1 MYLYW
6 IIKTVNSMILFNCPS
21 VSVHLI
27 NYIQLRTTL
36 TELADINTLLSSL

>member
-1 MYLYW
+1 
-6 IIKTVNSMILFNCPS
+6 MILLYNCLS

-36 TELADINTLLSSL
+36 TELTDINTLLSYNKI